1 MKRMKNKLTGGA
13 ILVALLSFLSA
24 APASHAATSPIR
36 ASIRSVAQTQAVA
49 AKKGGEACLSLLL
62 NKDLSVQVQGMRA
75 KGFEGV
81 VGNISRV
88 VGGRNYSAADLD
100 NAEVPFYTVNGLGLS
115 MLLHDGGEWAGT
127 GGDTSKD
134 DGRASYGTEWA
145 GEFYDL
151 DRNGHYPKAVLRYIG
166 SHCYIFVPP
175 MFFPT
180 LPRGISSTEDTTPAP
195 DPAWGL
201 YWPDTAGWGSDKL
214 YFANA
219 TGAKMLDPR
228 FVLGTD
234 KNLARASLKT
244 FADEFDSV
252 IYPKMREYFGT
263 EPDIDQDSK
272 IFILLDDIR
281 DGIGSW
287 RGYFWSVNQFPRTV
301 YPYSNEKEL
310 LHIDLFPTFL
320 TEPKQAYR
328 TTAHE
333 FTHMIHF
340 NEGTQIVDGVLQEE
354 ERWVEEGF
362 TQYAQYVYDKSQTTN
377 VDEFIKEPDTILVEP
392 RTSVWL
398 GPSPF
403 KNYGASFLFMYYLAE
418 KYGGSNVSTFMRNL
432 VRDKSV
438 GVESINKALLGFNTT
453 MENVFADFAIANF
466 LDKTRK
472 IDMSALNDGKW
483 GYNADNDYDT
493 TNNIGVTQSLPVKFS
508 ERVILGPSG
517 AVRSSN
523 VMPWASDYIEISGN
537 AGNLNLGFD
546 GDDTSI
552 FKTAVIKRGEDI
564 DPSVEFVYLN
574 EKQAGNLIVQNYGAG
589 NAYENLVLLPMIT
602 TKGNYEKTNYVY
614 STTFSDLKVAVFPNP
629 IYENNLHIIVRT
641 NDKFASTPR
650 LQMTYNSRQGYLTM
664 TAINDRTYITNYS
677 LAESGE
683 GVVEAYG
690 TNTNGSILTNNLKFS
705 AVYYP
710 PKSQGSLSASYG
722 RIDIPAGSL
731 RKGGYVVMANSTEQ
745 HSYAGLRRITPMLD
759 VALPG
764 DTTDTPISVAMP
776 LSGPWAADLPVGLF
790 AASDNGPQWLGRAE
804 KAGSEIVG
812 LMQRS
817 ATVFAAT
824 DQTAPVI
831 SGESETAKNGT
842 VAIKVTETGSGIDAE
857 SVVVKIKNERISARW
872 EAASGKIIADLAGR
886 LDGRYDLDVEVA
898 DGLGNK
904 AMANIKADMTGV
916 FGLSQA
922 IVYPNPARAFA
933 NLRMTFTGGGAV
945 GAQIEAR
952 IYDAAGEDVWETFMT
967 HVGGGIYQARWDLR
981 NRSGKAVSNGAY
993 IVEFEATAN
1002 GESWTERRKMAV
1014 LR

>member
-1 MKRMKNKLTGGA
+1 M
-13 ILVALLSFLSA
+13 ALLGFLSA
-24 APASHAATSPIR
+24 AAASHAATSPIN
-36 ASIRSVAQTQAVA
+36 ASIRSAAKAQSIA
-49 AKKGGEACLSLLL
+49 AKKGGEACLSMLL
-62 NKDLSVQVQGMRA
+62 NRNLPAVQVQGLRS

-81 VGNISRV
+81 VGNISRI
-88 VGGRNYSAADLD
+88 VGGRNFTAADLD
-100 NAEVPFYTVNGLGLS
+100 YAEVPFYTVNGLGLS
-115 MLLHDGGEWAGT
+115 ALLHDGGEWPGT
-127 GGDTSKD
+127 GGDTGKD
-134 DGRASYGTEWA
+134 DGRASFGTEWA

-195 DPAWGL
+195 DSAWQL

-214 YFANA
+214 YFAPA
-219 TGAKMLDPR
+219 SGAKTLDPR
-228 FVLGTD
+228 FVFGTD
-234 KNLARASLKT
+234 KNAARSSLKA

-252 IYPKMREYFGT
+252 IYPKMREHFGT
-263 EPDIDQDSK
+263 EPDVDQDSK
-272 IFILLDDIR
+272 IFIILDDIR
-281 DGIGSW
+281 DGIGSY
-287 RGYFWSVNQFPRTV
+287 RGYFWAVNQFPQTQI
-301 YPYSNEKEL
+301 PYSNEKEL

-333 FTHMIHF
+333 FVHMIHF
-340 NEGTQIVDGVLQEE
+340 NEGTEIVGGTLQEE

-362 TQYAQYVYDKSQTTN
+362 TQYGQYVYDKSQTTN

-398 GPSPF
+398 GSSPF

-418 KYGGSNVSTFMRNL
+418 KYGGSNISTFMRNL

-438 GVESINKALLGFNTT
+438 GIESINKALLGFNTN

-472 IDMSALNDGKW
+472 IDMSSLNDGKW
-483 GYNADNDYDT
+483 GYNADSDYDT
-493 TNNIGVTQSLPVKFS
+493 TNNIGVNQSLPVKFS
-508 ERVILGPSG
+508 ERVVLSPGG
-517 AVRSSN
+517 AVRSAN
-523 VMPWASDYIEISGN
+523 VMPWASDYIEISGST
-537 AGNLNLGFD
+537 GNLNLGFD

-552 FKTAVIKRGEDI
+552 FKAAVLKRGEDI
-564 DPSVEFVYLN
+564 DPSVEFIYLN
-574 EKQAGNLIVQNYGAG
+574 EKQAGNMIVQNYGAG

-614 STTFSDLKVAVFPNP
+614 STTFADLKVAVFPNP
-629 IYENNLHIIVRT
+629 IYENNLHIVVRT
-641 NDKFASTPR
+641 SDKFASTPR
-650 LQMTYNSRQGYLTM
+650 LQMTFNSQQGYLTM
-664 TAINDRTYITNYS
+664 TPISDSVYITNYALS
-677 LAESGE
+677 ESGE

-690 TNTNGSILTNNLKFS
+690 TNSNGTILTNNLKFS

-710 PKSQGSLSASYG
+710 SRSQGSLSASFG
-722 RIDIPAGSL
+722 RVDIPSGSL
-731 RKGGYVVMANSTEQ
+731 RKGGYVVLAASTEQ

-764 DTTDTPISVAMP
+764 DTTDMPISVSLP
-776 LSGPWAADLPVGLF
+776 LSGPWAASLPVGLF
-790 AASDNGPQWLGRAE
+790 AASDNGPQWLGRAD
-804 KAGSEIVG
+804 KTGDGIVG
-812 LMQRS
+812 RMQRS

-831 SGESETAKNGT
+831 DGEGVAAANGS
-842 VAIKVTETGSGIDAE
+842 VAIGVTETGSGIDTE
-857 SVVVKIKNERISARW
+857 SVVVKIGNERISARW
-872 EAASGKIIADLAGR
+872 DAASGKILANLAGR
-886 LDGRYDLDVEVA
+886 LDGRYDLDVEIS
-898 DGLGNK
+898 DRLGNK
-904 AMANIKADMTGV
+904 TSASIKASMAGV

-933 NLRMTFTGGGAV
+933 NLRLTFTGGAAV
-945 GAQIEAR
+945 AAQIEAR
-952 IYDAAGEDVWETFMT
+952 IYDAAGEDVWETSMA
-967 HVGGGIYQARWDLR
+967 HVGNGIYQARWDLR
-981 NRSGKAVSNGAY
+981 NRSGKVVSNGAY